1 MDVGVSVHPNNA
13 YWADG
18 CGVTVD
24 RANGET
30 EDGKQF
36 WQPNRIKSILQSHFY
51 FLSRETTYYNKIT
64 INSIKIPACVRF
76 VSTVSFTIKLIYLR
90 YCRLSPDA

>member
-36 WQPNRIKSILQSHFY
+36 WQPNRIKSKPILF
-51 FLSRETTYYNKIT
+51 
-64 INSIKIPACVRF
+64 
-76 VSTVSFTIKLIYLR
+76 SFKRNNIL
-90 YCRLSPDA
+90 